1 MVGLRGES
9 GYGVVERESLAMEP
23 LAEFVFRIGD
33 HVLGR
38 ATRED

>member
-23 LAEFVFRIGD
+23 LAEFV
-33 HVLGR
+33 L
-38 ATRED
+38 TRPAVPAE